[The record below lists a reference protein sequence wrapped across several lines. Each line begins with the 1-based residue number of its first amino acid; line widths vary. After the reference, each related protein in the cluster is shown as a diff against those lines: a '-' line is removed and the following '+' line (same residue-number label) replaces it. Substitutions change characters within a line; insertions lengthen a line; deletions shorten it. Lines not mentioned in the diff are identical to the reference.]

1 MALTPGQIEQEKKE
15 DGLPE
20 KAKDFS
26 FGKEREKAPEIG
38 VEGKEKEEIRKEEE
52 KKPPIKEKETAAQP
66 ILTSSLSVPV
76 KKTVLERE
84 IETVLSQDLDQVYAE
99 MNKEQ
104 KIIFKAEG
112 EKAAHKI
119 AVLIKSVKVKT
130 RQILDL
136 IRHWLRFIPGV
147 NKFFLEQEAKIK
159 TDRILKIKDK
169 ES

>member
-38 VEGKEKEEIRKEEE
+38 AELREKDEIKKEEE
-52 KKPPIKEKETAAQP
+52 KKPAIKEKESAIQP
-66 ILTSSLSVPV
+66 IITSSLSVPL

-99 MNKEQ
+99 MNPEQ

-130 RQILDL
+130 KQILDL
-136 IRHWLRFIPGV
+136 IKHWLKFIPSV
-147 NKFFLEQEAKIK
+147 NKYFLEQEAKIK
-159 TDRILKIKDK
+159 TDRILKIKIK
-169 ES
+169 E